1 MSTTIPRRVSP
12 ARQDQIVTLRRI
24 GWDGYRDLLRMRG
37 ERARPRI
44 IYLDGDAWLMSPGY
58 LHERWAERF
67 GMFVHEVIAGLD
79 VPCTPAGHTTLWLEY
94 RKVGVEADKTF
105 YFANEPLVREKT
117 DLFMGEDPPPDL
129 AIEAVRTRAAGAAIE
144 CYRRLGVPE
153 IWVGRSTGVRFFHR
167 DDEGKYREATA
178 SRSLPFLAPADVS
191 EWILRPMDGPE
202 TDWIKALR
210 RWVRDVLAPRVRLNN
225 PPHP

>member
-1 MSTTIPRRVSP
+1 MSTTARNRVSP
-12 ARQDQIVTLRRI
+12 ARRDQIVSLRGI
-24 GWDGYRDLLRMRG
+24 GWDGYWDLLRMRG

-79 VPCTPAGHTTLWLEY
+79 IPCTPAGHTTLWIEH
-94 RKVGVEADKTF
+94 RKVGVEADKSF
-105 YFANEPLVREKT
+105 YFTNERAVRNKT
-117 DLFMGEDPPPDL
+117 DLFMGQDPPPDL

-153 IWVGRSTGVRFFHR
+153 IWVGRAAGVRFFVR
-167 DDEGKYREATA
+167 DDEGAYRAATA
-178 SRSLPFLAPADVS
+178 SRSLPFLTPADVTG
-191 EWILRPMDGPE
+191 WILRPMDVPE

-210 RWVRDVLAPRVRLNN
+210 RWVQTTLAPRIRPN
-225 PPHP
+225 PANP